1 MSKEEI
7 KENMSYMETLE
18 KNSELYI
25 YEYFEDVKRNVDLRR
40 KDSIQHDP

>member
-7 KENMSYMETLE
+7 KENMFYMETLE
-18 KNSELYI
+18 ENSEYI
-25 YEYFEDVKRNVDLRR
+25 YEYFEDIKRNVDLRR

>member
-1 MSKEEI
+1 
-7 KENMSYMETLE
+7 MSYMETLE

-25 YEYFEDVKRNVDLRR
+25 YEYFEDIKRNVDLRR